1 MTEKQ
6 IIRWWELRRVVYNA
20 LLLAI
25 GVAALWR
32 MERFLN
38 SAPSVSDRAGETL
51 GLVLLSAGYVLA
63 GNIFY
68 TLGWVLE
75 LQDRENAP
83 ELARKRA
90 ASNFRKGLWFSCG
103 LTTLPFWLG
112 LVFWVAH
119 RR

>member
-1 MTEKQ
+1 MTDKQ

-25 GVAALWR
+25 GVAALWA

-38 SAPSVSDRAGETL
+38 PARLASDRALETL
-51 GLVLLSAGYVLA
+51 GLVLLSVGYALA
-63 GNIFY
+63 ANVFY
-68 TLGWVLE
+68 TLGWVIE
-75 LQDRENAP
+75 LQDRKNAP
-83 ELARKRA
+83 ELARQRA
-90 ASNFRKGLWFSCG
+90 TSNFRKGLWFSCD
-103 LTTLPFWLG
+103 LTTLPFWFG